1 MLSGHGRHRRPRQA
15 PAIVLAA
22 GVTGS
27 AIAIP
32 LLGAGS
38 ASAAD
43 SSTWDRVAECES
55 GGMWSADL
63 DNGYYGGLQ
72 MSEETWQA
80 FGGAA
85 YAPTADLASR
95 SQQIAVAEKVLDAQ
109 GPAAWSSCAAI
120 AGLQDDGTATG
131 VDPGTAPSPA
141 IKAPA
146 PTAPEEST
154 GPSAEPSAEPSAKP
168 TSDVTKS
175 ATPAPEAPQ
184 GDGRHR
190 GEAAPE
196 ETEPGSADSE
206 RETGRHASRGDGSA
220 HEGTEGAD
228 ESDKADS
235 ADAAPGEYTVV
246 PGDSLSAIVD
256 KEKLS
261 GGWTALYEKNR
272 ETVGDNP
279 DLIRPGQ
286 SLDLDLGQG

>member
-15 PAIVLAA
+15 PAIVVAA

-43 SSTWDRVAECES
+43 ASTWDRVAECES

-72 MSEETWQA
+72 MSQETWQA
-80 FGGAA
+80 FGGAD

-109 GPAAWSSCAAI
+109 GPAAWAGCAAI
-120 AGLQDDGTATG
+120 AGLQNDGAAAG
-131 VDPGTAPSPA
+131 VDPGTAPSPSQST
-141 IKAPA
+141 APA
-146 PTAPEEST
+146 PSV
-154 GPSAEPSAEPSAKP
+154 SAKP
-168 TSDVTKS
+168 TLKPAEPSDEPSTTPPADATGS
-175 ATPAPEAPQ
+175 ATAAPDAAA
-184 GDGRHR
+184 GDGKHR

-196 ETEPGSADSE
+196 ATEPDNADSD
-206 RETGRHASRGDGSA
+206 RETGRHASRGDESA
-220 HEGTEGAD
+220 RTEAD
-228 ESDKADS
+228 KSDKVDS
-235 ADAAPGEYTVV
+235 GDAAPGEYTVL

-272 ETVGDNP
+272 ETVGGNP
-279 DLIRPGQ
+279 DLILPGQ
-286 SLDLDLGQG
+286 SLDLGLNQE